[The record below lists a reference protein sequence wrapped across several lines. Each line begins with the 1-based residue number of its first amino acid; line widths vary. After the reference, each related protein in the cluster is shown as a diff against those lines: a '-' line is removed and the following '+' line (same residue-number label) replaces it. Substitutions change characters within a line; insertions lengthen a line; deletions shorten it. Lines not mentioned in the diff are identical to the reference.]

1 MWLIDLLLPKEVEF
15 FRLMN
20 KQVDIFCEACKS
32 FDNLTLN
39 LQNMNTQEIAAGV
52 LKIKEFEINGDNI
65 ERFIIEKLDK
75 TFITPLDRED
85 IHDIVINMDKSLD
98 LLHRVSQKID
108 IYHIKKAPEN
118 LIKFTQLIVKISQE
132 LKKLIYNIKNKKLVA
147 ILVKDI
153 HKMENDGDFLFHTSV
168 AELFNDKKNPVEV
181 IKFKDIYQEVES
193 IVNSI
198 DLSAKF
204 VRGIMMKQG

>member
-20 KQVDIFCEACKS
+20 KQVDIFCEACKT
-32 FDNLTLN
+32 FDNLVLN
-39 LQNMNTQEIAAGV
+39 LQNMNSQEITSEV
-52 LKIKEFEINGDNI
+52 LKIKEFEANGDNI

-85 IHDIVINMDKSLD
+85 IHDIVANMDKSLD

-108 IYHIKKAPEN
+108 IYHIKKSPEN
-118 LIKFTQLIVKISQE
+118 LIKFTALIVRISQE
-132 LKKLIYNIKNKKLVA
+132 LKKLIYNIENKKALSHLVRE
-147 ILVKDI
+147 I
-153 HKMENDGDFLFHTSV
+153 HKMENDADLLFHTSV
-168 AELFNDKKNPVEV
+168 AELFNDKKNPIEV
-181 IKFKDIYQEVES
+181 VKFKDIYQEVES